1 MYIHNVLNHIYIYIY
16 IYTCMN
22 ICMSYTR
29 IYLHDHL
36 NNMIR
41 LNLSNIKTK
50 QLKPATKKT
59 LVRPRSNNTVA
70 PGTGISN

>member
-16 IYTCMN
+16 IYTYMN

-50 QLKPATKKT
+50 QL
-59 LVRPRSNNTVA
+59 
-70 PGTGISN
+70 